1 MVKIKIVKSDSL
13 GCPPVGSIYEAR
25 KLNRD
30 GTLIDLFPNYQIIEG
45 KFSGAIIPFE
55 NAMELPKIRTYTE
68 SEYNEILKQR
78 DKAIDDLAKY
88 AQELAELKS
97 DRQMLLE
104 TIEKA
109 AGERKLVELP
119 LKVVD
124 AIEYLKQFGT
134 KNMLA
139 MILRGQVTGWVLGN
153 NPKRELAITI
163 LRSHEFGDILNA
175 LVNGYTIEKTA
186 EDRLKEKVV
195 ALIDEWYNSS
205 ETDAGYEAEIRQ
217 LADRIVEHAKQ
228 LT

>member
-1 MVKIKIVKSDSL
+1 MIKIKIVKSDSS
-13 GCPPVGSIYEAR
+13 CFPPVGSIHEAR

-45 KFSGAIIPFE
+45 KFSGTIIPFE

-68 SEYNEILKQR
+68 SEYNEVLRQR

-88 AQELAELKS
+88 AQNIVDLQNELNQMRKKIEVPRRVANAIETLSKMGWTAADMYES
-97 DRQMLLE
+97 TMDPDRGEFPNQLVEFASVRGRQVLLE
-104 TIEKA
+104 
-109 AGERKLVELP
+109 V
-119 LKVVD
+119 
-124 AIEYLKQFGT
+124 
-134 KNMLA
+134 
-139 MILRGQVTGWVLGN
+139 
-153 NPKRELAITI
+153 
-163 LRSHEFGDILNA
+163 

-186 EDRLKEKVV
+186 EDRLKEKVA

-217 LADRIVEHAKQ
+217 LADQIVEHAKQ